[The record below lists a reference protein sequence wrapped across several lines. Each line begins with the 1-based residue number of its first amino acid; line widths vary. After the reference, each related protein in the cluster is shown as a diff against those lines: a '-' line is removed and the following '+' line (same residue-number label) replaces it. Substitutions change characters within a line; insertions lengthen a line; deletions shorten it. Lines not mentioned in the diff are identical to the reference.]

1 MGNEKFFSLRSFLNI
16 YGLVAIIGMALTI
29 YTHPITV
36 STENEIFFDDS
47 LMMSNHKIKEFLSFL
62 MIISLVYFSSVNIYY
77 GIKNKAQ
84 NNSKK
89 HSTNWFE

>member
-1 MGNEKFFSLRSFLNI
+1 LNL

-36 STENEIFFDDS
+36 STENEISFDDS
-47 LMMSNHKIKEFLSFL
+47 LMMSNHEIKKFLLFL
-62 MIISLVYFSSVNIYY
+62 LIVSIVYFSSVNIYY
-77 GIKNKAQ
+77 GIKNKAR

-89 HSTNWFE
+89 H